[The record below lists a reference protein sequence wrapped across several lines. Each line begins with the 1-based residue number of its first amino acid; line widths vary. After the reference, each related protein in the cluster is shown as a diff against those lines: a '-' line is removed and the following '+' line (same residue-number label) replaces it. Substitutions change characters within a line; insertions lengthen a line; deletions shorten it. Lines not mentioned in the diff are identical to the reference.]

1 MAANGSFE
9 KGAIEVHDDD
19 AKELDAGLR
28 PLDHYKQV
36 LAVNSHSLCV
46 AY

>member
-1 MAANGSFE
+1 MDSKVVFGD
-9 KGAIEVHDDD
+9 GAIQVHDDD

-36 LAVNSHSLCV
+36 TSPNSLFLGVC
-46 AY
+46 